1 MTFFFILEL
10 NQLSSQK
17 LIKMVTTLKK
27 GISKTDI
34 LKILKK
40 VSANKNLKGVNTLK
54 YCGKIQLQ
62 KDALELQKELRN
74 EW

>member
-1 MTFFFILEL
+1 
-10 NQLSSQK
+10 
-17 LIKMVTTLKK
+17 MVTTLKK

>member
-1 MTFFFILEL
+1 
-10 NQLSSQK
+10 
-17 LIKMVTTLKK
+17 MVTTLKK
-27 GISKTDI
+27 GTSKTDI

-40 VSANKNLKGVNTLK
+40 VSANKNVKGVNTLK
-54 YCGKIQLQ
+54 YCGKIKLP